1 MTAFRTGSV
10 VSRDGTVIGYRELG
24 SGPAV
29 LLVHGG
35 GQAAQNLMRLAEAP
49 AGTFTAYVPD
59 RRGRGLSG
67 LAGAGYGLAAE
78 CEDIAAL
85 VGHSGAERVFA

>member
-35 GQAAQNLMRLAEAP
+35 GQAAQ
-49 AGTFTAYVPD
+49 T
-59 RRGRGLSG
+59 
-67 LAGAGYGLAAE
+67 
-78 CEDIAAL
+78 
-85 VGHSGAERVFA
+85 

>member
-1 MTAFRTGSV
+1 
-10 VSRDGTVIGYRELG
+10 
-24 SGPAV
+24 
-29 LLVHGG
+29 
-35 GQAAQNLMRLAEAP
+35 MRLAEAP
-49 AGTFTAYVPD
+49 AGTFTVYVSD

-67 LAGAGYGLAAE
+67 PAGAGYGLAAE